1 MLKLEINQK
10 NVSIVNHLSSNNINI
25 IAHIGVTPQSFTD
38 FKKIKAVG
46 KSVIQSKKLL
56 NLAIDIE
63 RAGAKAILLECI
75 SERAAKKITSS
86 ILLPTIGIG
95 SSKYCDGQ
103 ILVFDDLLKFDANQH
118 FPKFVKNSLN
128 FNNLA
133 KRAIKRFSD
142 DVKQNRFPSKKY
154 SY

>member
-1 MLKLEINQK
+1 MYIFICLYK
-10 NVSIVNHLSSNNINI
+10 
-25 IAHIGVTPQSFTD
+25 F
-38 FKKIKAVG
+38 

-118 FPKFVKNSLN
+118 FPKFVKNYLN
-128 FNNLA
+128 FNNIA
-133 KRAIKRFSD
+133 KKAIKRFSD